1 VTSACSKEKLVPPVD
16 QDASGPI
23 DAPLPAAVTERV
35 ESDDAR
41 AADGAPVLTVS
52 EVAVRFGGVAALSAV
67 NLTAMA
73 GAVTGLIGPNGAGKT
88 TLFNVISGLQQPDRG
103 KVLFGRTNLAG
114 ISPHRRARMGIARTF
129 QRLELFGTL
138 TAGENVQ
145 VGLESAVKWW
155 QWRHVRASFPWRRGP
170 LSAGGESAAVED
182 PGGPGSLAVTTA
194 DRLLA
199 GVGLAGT
206 SRNQAS
212 AMPTGSARM
221 VELARALAIGPKL
234 LLLDEPGSGLDDSE
248 SEALGTLL
256 TRLAASG
263 MAVLLVEHDMELVM
277 RICDT
282 IHVLDF
288 GEVIASGSPDE
299 VRADP
304 AVQAA
309 YLGAGATSGAAGATA
324 PDRADQHGAGS

>member
-1 VTSACSKEKLVPPVD
+1 MPPVD
-16 QDASGPI
+16 QDVSGST

-35 ESDDAR
+35 DSDDGR
-41 AADGAPVLTVS
+41 AAPAPVLTVS

-155 QWRHVRASFPWRRGP
+155 QWRHVRSSFPWRRGP
-170 LSAGGESAAVED
+170 LSAGGESAAVDD

-263 MAVLLVEHDMELVM
+263 MAILLVEHDMELVM

-299 VRADP
+299 IRAHP

-309 YLGAGATSGAAGATA
+309 YLGAGATSGAAGAPG
-324 PDRADQHGAGS
+324 PDQAEHDGPGS

>member
-1 VTSACSKEKLVPPVD
+1 MPPVE
-16 QDASGPI
+16 QDAPPSTDP
-23 DAPLPAAVTERV
+23 ALPAEVTGRV
-35 ESDDAR
+35 DSADAQS
-41 AADGAPVLTVS
+41 AEGVPVLSVS
-52 EVAVRFGGVAALSAV
+52 DVAVRFGGVAALSSV
-67 NLTAMA
+67 NLTARA
-73 GAVTGLIGPNGAGKT
+73 GSVTGLIGPNGAGKT
-88 TLFNVISGLQQPDRG
+88 TLFNVISGLQQPDGGR
-103 KVLFGRTNLAG
+103 VMLGRTNLAG
-114 ISPHRRARMGIARTF
+114 VSPHRRARMGIARTF

-155 QWRHVRASFPWRRGP
+155 QWRHIRISFPWRRGP

-182 PGGPGSLAVTTA
+182 PGGPGALAVTTA
-194 DRLLA
+194 DRLLT
-199 GVGLAGT
+199 GVGLEGMA
-206 SRNQAS
+206 RNQAS

-234 LLLDEPGSGLDDSE
+234 LLLDEPGSGLDDTE

-263 MAVLLVEHDMELVM
+263 MAILLVEHDMELVM

-304 AVQAA
+304 AVQSA
-309 YLGAGATSGAAGATA
+309 YLGASVTPGPSGDGG
-324 PDRADQHGAGS
+324 RS